1 MANLDRISRAFV
13 DYTSKDANLPELRS
27 KYTSQ
32 FRYACNELAYRPEDI
47 LLFLYGHLC
56 GDADWDNDRCESKD
70 GESTGT
76 CKFGKRKKSYFLDVY
91 RKSDNDDPDNDPVS
105 ILELRNF
112 QQWIGSAMVSRVSEH
127 LLLFMIMLL
136 DFNSP

>member
-1 MANLDRISRAFV
+1 MANLNRISRAFV
-13 DYTSKDANLPELRS
+13 DYTSPGANLPELRS

-56 GDADWDNDRCESKD
+56 GDADWDINRCESKD

-76 CKFGKRKKSYFLDVY
+76 CKFGKRNESYFLDVY
-91 RKSDNDDPDNDPVS
+91 RKSDNDDPVS

-112 QQWIGSAMVSRVSEH
+112 QQWISAAMVSRH
-127 LLLFMIMLL
+127 L
-136 DFNSP
+136 

>member
-13 DYTSKDANLPELRS
+13 DYTSEDANLPELRS

-56 GDADWDNDRCESKD
+56 GDAVWDNDRCSSKD
-70 GESTGT
+70 GSMTGT
-76 CKFGKRKKSYFLDVY
+76 CKFGKRRKSYFLDVY
-91 RKSDNDDPDNDPVS
+91 RKSDNDDPVS

-112 QQWIGSAMVSRVSEH
+112 QQWISAAMVSRH
-127 LLLFMIMLL
+127 L
-136 DFNSP
+136 